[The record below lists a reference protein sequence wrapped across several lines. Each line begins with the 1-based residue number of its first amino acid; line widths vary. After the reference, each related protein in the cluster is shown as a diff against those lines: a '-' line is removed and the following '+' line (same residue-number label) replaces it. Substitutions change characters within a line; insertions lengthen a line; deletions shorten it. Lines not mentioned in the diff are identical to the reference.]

1 MRDLHTKFIT
11 WGKSIH
17 HVTEEPGCVF
27 CTLNVFFLFF
37 FIIPITQAKTTSWI
51 TSFGHAGDAIEDLE
65 TFVSKASASTVFRF
79 WGKDGT

>member
-17 HVTEEPGCVF
+17 HVTEEPGC
-27 CTLNVFFLFF
+27 FFLYIKRLFIFF

-51 TSFGHAGDAIEDLE
+51 TSFGRAGDAIEDLDHYALNE
-65 TFVSKASASTVFRF
+65 IY
-79 WGKDGT
+79 